1 MAPKHRVGFR
11 EDFFF
16 GVFNTRTVL
25 LQVDRFM
32 DEVKKKPSEIWL
44 GSRGF
49 SWQWFPNRGA
59 GPFYGCE
66 TLANGGSGREINFY
80 FKIDFSFR
88 CGELGMWQCE
98 LKGGRC
104 RHHSL
109 SSNWQLYWPSVH
121 SCSWLAVIQSVQLS
135 STETPR
141 KKSLF
146 PWNSCHKA
154 STVHPWDQISTLT
167 PPWILWLFI

>member
-66 TLANGGSGREINFY
+66 TLANGGSGWEILFLFQNRF
-80 FKIDFSFR
+80 FFPLWRAGDVTMWTQRGALQTPLIVFQLATLLTFCTFLLLIGCEPVSAIKFNWDAKKKKFVSV
-88 CGELGMWQCE
+88 EL
-98 LKGGRC
+98 
-104 RHHSL
+104 L
-109 SSNWQLYWPSVH
+109 S
-121 SCSWLAVIQSVQLS
+121 
-135 STETPR
+135 
-141 KKSLF
+141 
-146 PWNSCHKA
+146 
-154 STVHPWDQISTLT
+154 
-167 PPWILWLFI
+167 